1 MSAGSKTGG
10 GSNLFA
16 EDHDPEA
23 DLVLVCGERKFY
35 VRRAV
40 YEMVFTLVFDMPDR
54 SNGAELDILG
64 YSAETLE
71 TLLCLVDPDGEIAL
85 TPKVISHVAPLAHFL
100 GADTL
105 IKNFYLFLKA
115 NSELKTGVAA
125 AAFAVDKLLAE
136 DPKWPHHV
144 LNAMVRE
151 IIPCNP
157 ISDMNDRSH
166 TAHGEVRGRMRSR
179 EKKVKEGMLQLKG
192 LHESTKMALFQYLA
206 MMSCENNVQAM
217 DRAIT
222 TVTTLSRLG
231 V

>member
-1 MSAGSKTGG
+1 MSTE
-10 GSNLFA
+10 A
-16 EDHDPEA
+16 ETNSSLVLYAEGADPEA

-115 NSELKTGVAA
+115 NSELKNGVAA
-125 AAFAVDKLLAE
+125 AAFVVDKLLAK

-144 LNAMVRE
+144 LTAMVRE
-151 IIPCNP
+151 IIPRNP
-157 ISDMNDRSH
+157 ISDMNDDVGM
-166 TAHGEVRGRMRSR
+166 ARGRMRSR

-206 MMSCENNVQAM
+206 MMSCEDNVQAM